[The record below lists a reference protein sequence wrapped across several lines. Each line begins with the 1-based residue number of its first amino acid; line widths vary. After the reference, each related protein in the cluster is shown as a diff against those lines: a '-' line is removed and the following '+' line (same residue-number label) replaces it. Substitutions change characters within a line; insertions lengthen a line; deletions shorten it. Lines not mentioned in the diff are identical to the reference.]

1 MSSLVQT
8 WASFDALLSK
18 VQPAL
23 DPCIGKVFDPWV
35 LVEQPEDDI
44 RDYFGDHVAIY
55 FAWLGM
61 YTSSLLPC
69 AILGVMSQMVNFANP
84 DKGIDGNATTLAF
97 SVFLGLWST
106 VFLEL
111 WHRREFEL
119 RCLWGSEGFEQKE
132 QPRLQFIGVSHCTI
146 TVGCVLRKPSE
157 SRYEF

>member
-1 MSSLVQT
+1 MVNELRSSCRTSSLALRSAGLKFGSRRSMEALPSS
-8 WASFDALLSK
+8 ASTAPHLWS
-18 VQPAL
+18 
-23 DPCIGKVFDPWV
+23 
-35 LVEQPEDDI
+35 
-44 RDYFGDHVAIY
+44 R
-55 FAWLGM
+55 M

-69 AILGVMSQMVNFANP
+69 AILGVMSQMVNYANP